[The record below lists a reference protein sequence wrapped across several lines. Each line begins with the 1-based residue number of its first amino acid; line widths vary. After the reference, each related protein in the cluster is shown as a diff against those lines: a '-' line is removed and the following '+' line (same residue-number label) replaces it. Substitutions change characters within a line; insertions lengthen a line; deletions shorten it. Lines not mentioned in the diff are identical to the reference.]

1 MSMCALKV
9 SSTKVS
15 GWLISNAGYLT
26 SVVSPTRANYWEAK
40 GKAFS
45 EGSMADM
52 KYMVIFRKL
61 KKKRSTTS
69 VKRENNKNFSI
80 LKKLL

>member
-1 MSMCALKV
+1 MCALKV

-61 KKKRSTTS
+61 KKKG
-69 VKRENNKNFSI
+69 VLHQ
-80 LKKLL
+80 LKGRIIKTFQF